1 VETYLK
7 LMLQK
12 LSTMMAGTNNF
23 CPLRG
28 SQKG

>member
-1 VETYLK
+1 
-7 LMLQK
+7 MLQK
-12 LSTMMAGTNNF
+12 LSTMMVGTNNF